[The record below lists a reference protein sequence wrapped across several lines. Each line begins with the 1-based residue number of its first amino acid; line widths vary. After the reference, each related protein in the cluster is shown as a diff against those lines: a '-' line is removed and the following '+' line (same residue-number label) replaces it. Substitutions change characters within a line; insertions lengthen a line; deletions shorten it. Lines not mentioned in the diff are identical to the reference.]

1 MNHTEIA
8 HTHRVSETSIGKKL
22 NKTDEHLPCAEPHLP
37 KHNVA
42 EDSFVRRACAE
53 SADGEIASAKGK
65 PGWLR
70 WDFDCPTTSGING
83 CSYCDCWAKGEG
95 ELCYDEALE
104 FTGVLAKLVAQG
116 LRLKFTERNTFSKD
130 EVLGDRGR

>member
-1 MNHTEIA
+1 MATP
-8 HTHRVSETSIGKKL
+8 R
-22 NKTDEHLPCAEPHLP
+22 
-37 KHNVA
+37 
-42 EDSFVRRACAE
+42 RRA
-53 SADGEIASAKGK
+53 
-65 PGWLR
+65 
-70 WDFDCPTTSGING
+70 TTTRALTVTLTLNLTVTLTLALTLAQA
-83 CSYCDCWAKGEG
+83 AKGEG